1 MGILMSM
8 FSFNIND
15 EIKNVKE
22 GSTFPSSSNSK
33 YLLETLNL
41 IESIT
46 SEVTSLKSSIM
57 SKGADFMKRLSGME
71 DDYADIMNKYRQEY
85 KEIKTGRDK
94 LQLHTKLTM
103 EISGLER
110 IKKALDEYADDVKFK
125 NNDNYKKLTNKV
137 TSMIQSFETLQSQTE
152 EKRVSS

>member
-8 FSFNIND
+8 FSFNIHD

-22 GSTFPSSSNSK
+22 SNTLTPSSNSK
-33 YLLETLNL
+33 YLVEAVNL

-71 DDYADIMNKYRQEY
+71 DDYTDIMNKYRQEY
-85 KEIKTGRDK
+85 KEIKTGKDK

-125 NNDNYKKLTNKV
+125 NNDNYKKLTSKV
-137 TSMIQSFETLQSQTE
+137 TSMIQTFETLQSKTE
-152 EKRVSS
+152 EKRVTG

>member
-1 MGILMSM
+1 MSM
-8 FSFNIND
+8 FSFNIHD

-22 GSTFPSSSNSK
+22 SNTLTPSSNSK
-33 YLLETLNL
+33 YLVEAVNL

-71 DDYADIMNKYRQEY
+71 DDYTDIMNKYRQEY
-85 KEIKTGRDK
+85 KEIKTGKDK

-125 NNDNYKKLTNKV
+125 NNDNYKKLTSKV
-137 TSMIQSFETLQSQTE
+137 TSMIQTFETLQSKTE
-152 EKRVSS
+152 EKRVTG